1 MLLWML
7 KCKDVSKKVSDSL
20 DRTLPLHERMM
31 VTVHLWM
38 CKYCN
43 RFKNQLLILRNA
55 VRQEELPEEDADR
68 SASLPPETNLRIKQ
82 AMKDLSSRS
91 D

>member
-1 MLLWML
+1 M
-7 KCKDVSKKVSDSL
+7 

-31 VTVHLWM
+31 ITTHLWI

-43 RFKNQLLILRNA
+43 RFQNQLQVLRNA

-68 SASLPPETNLRIKQ
+68 ASSLPPEASVRIKQ
-82 AMKDLSSRS
+82 AIKNLSS
-91 D
+91 

>member
-1 MLLWML
+1 M
-7 KCKDVSKKVSDSL
+7 

-31 VTVHLWM
+31 ITTHLWI

-43 RFKNQLLILRNA
+43 RFKNQLLVLRNA

-68 SASLPPETNLRIKQ
+68 TSSLPPEASVRIKQ
-82 AMKDLSSRS
+82 AIKNLSS
-91 D
+91 